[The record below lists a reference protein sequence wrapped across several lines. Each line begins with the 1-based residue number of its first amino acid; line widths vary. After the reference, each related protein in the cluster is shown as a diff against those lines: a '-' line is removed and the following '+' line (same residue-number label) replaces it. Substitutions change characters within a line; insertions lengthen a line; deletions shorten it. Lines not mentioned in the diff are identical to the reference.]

1 MVKLVFCVRRKQGM
15 TPEAF
20 KDYYET
26 THARIG
32 ERVLPTAERYFRRF
46 LTPLGPPALGPVLE
60 PVADVITEIWF
71 RDRAT
76 CEATMAKLGDPAT
89 LAEIVADEEKLFDR
103 TSIRMYAVDERES
116 DLKPV

>member
-1 MVKLVFCVRRKQGM
+1 MFKVVMLMKRRPGM

-46 LTPLGPPALGPVLE
+46 LTPLGPPAEGPVLE

-71 RDRAT
+71 KDRAT
-76 CEATMAKLGDPAT
+76 YEATMLKLAEPAT
-89 LAEIVADEEKLFDR
+89 VAEIVADERNLFDR
-103 TSIRMYAVDERES
+103 TSIRIYAVDEWES
-116 DLKPV
+116 KLRSA

>member
-1 MVKLVFCVRRKQGM
+1 MFKVVMLMKRRPGM

-46 LTPLGPPALGPVLE
+46 LTPISPPAVGPVVE

-71 RDRAT
+71 KDRAT
-76 CEATMAKLGDPAT
+76 YETTMAKLGDPAIN
-89 LAEIVADEEKLFDR
+89 AEIVADEEKLFDR

-116 DLKPV
+116 RLKPA

>member
-1 MVKLVFCVRRKQGM
+1 MFKVVMLMKRRPGM

-46 LTPLGPPALGPVLE
+46 LTPLGPPAAGPELE

-71 RDRAT
+71 KDHAT
-76 CEATMAKLGDPAT
+76 YEATMLALAEPAT
-89 LAEIVADEEKLFDR
+89 IAEIVADEENLFDR

-116 DLKPV
+116 DLKSA

>member
-1 MVKLVFCVRRKQGM
+1 MFKIVMMMRRRPGM

-20 KDYYET
+20 KAYYET

-32 ERVLPTAERYFRRF
+32 EKVLPTAERYFRRF
-46 LTPLGPPALGPVLE
+46 LTPLGPPAAGPLVE

-76 CEATMAKLGDPAT
+76 YEATMAKLAEPAT
-89 LAEIVADEEKLFDR
+89 IAEIVADEEKLFDR

-116 DLKPV
+116 DLKPA

>member
-1 MVKLVFCVRRKQGM
+1 MFKVVMMMKRRPGM

-46 LTPLGPPALGPVLE
+46 LTPLGPPAVGPVVE

-71 RDRAT
+71 KDRAT
-76 CEATMAKLGDPAT
+76 CDATMAKLADPAT

-103 TSIRMYAVDERES
+103 TSIRMYAVEECES
-116 DLKPV
+116 TLRPG